1 METLFSLLMP
11 LVMAGTGLYALG
23 RQADVFSALTQGALE
38 GLKTLVR
45 IFLSLLMLL
54 PAISMLRV
62 SGLLDALCVFFC
74 PLSETVGIPAEL
86 VPLMLLRPLSGSA
99 ALAAATEI
107 ILTYGPDSLIGRTAA
122 VMIGSTETTFYVLAV
137 YLGASGIQ
145 KGRRILPAAL
155 LADLVGFVTAA
166 CAVRLFR
173 F

>member
-23 RQADVFSALTQGALE
+23 RQVDVFSALTEGALD

-62 SGLLDALCVFFC
+62 SGLLDALCAFLG
-74 PLSETVGIPAEL
+74 PIPEMVGIPAEL
-86 VPLMLLRPLSGSA
+86 VPLMFLRPLSGSA

-107 ILTYGPDSLIGRTAA
+107 MLAYGPDSLIGRTAA
-122 VMIGSTETTFYVLAV
+122 VMIGSTETTFYVLTV
-137 YLGASGIQ
+137 YFGASGIK
-145 KGRRILPAAL
+145 KGRRIFPAAL
-155 LADLVGFVTAA
+155 FADMVGFFTAA
-166 CAVRLFR
+166 CAVRLFWS
-173 F
+173 